1 MFPYS
6 PLFSSLRNSVC
17 NGFED
22 KFRVAVNVGFNRANI
37 LSLREFV
44 ALWEVESAYGEKMY
58 HATFKMVKWW
68 IFLLKELC
76 FLLEQCHIIHAKG
89 LQIY

>member
-44 ALWEVESAYGEKMY
+44 ALWEVESAYGE
-58 HATFKMVKWW
+58 
-68 IFLLKELC
+68 
-76 FLLEQCHIIHAKG
+76 
-89 LQIY
+89 